1 LTHLSR
7 KRYGE
12 KKAPM
17 SLLSFGLHIFIAL
30 ALGAAIGIERQW
42 RQRRAGLRTHA
53 LVALGAAAFVS
64 VSVMVPQDSSPTRI
78 ASYVVSGIGFLG
90 AGVILRE
97 GFNVR
102 GLNTAATLWCSA
114 AAGVL
119 TGWGFMAHAAVVT
132 TAVIGCNVLLRPLA
146 RLIERQPLDEA
157 SEVEAHY
164 RISATCRDSE
174 EPHIRSL
181 ILQEVARAAVRL
193 RSLSSEDI
201 NGSGKVRVQ
210 SILISTGRN
219 DETVEHITSHLSME
233 SRIIAVGWEIIDQ
246 IEE

>member
-1 LTHLSR
+1 
-7 KRYGE
+7 
-12 KKAPM
+12 
-17 SLLSFGLHIFIAL
+17 
-30 ALGAAIGIERQW
+30 
-42 RQRRAGLRTHA
+42 
-53 LVALGAAAFVS
+53 
-64 VSVMVPQDSSPTRI
+64 
-78 ASYVVSGIGFLG
+78 VVSGIGFLG

-97 GFNVR
+97 GLNVR

-119 TGWGFMAHAAVVT
+119 TGWGFMIHAALVT
-132 TAVIGCNVLLRPLA
+132 AAVIGCNVFLRPLW

-157 SEVEAHY
+157 SEVEVSY
-164 RISATCRDSE
+164 RLTATRRDSE

-181 ILQEVARAAVRL
+181 ILQEVAREAVRL
-193 RSLSSEDI
+193 ESLGSEDI

-233 SRIIAVGWEIIDQ
+233 SRITAVSWEFIDQ
-246 IEE
+246 IDE

>member
-1 LTHLSR
+1 
-7 KRYGE
+7 
-12 KKAPM
+12 M
-17 SLLSFGLHIFIAL
+17 SLLSFSLHIFIAL

-53 LVALGAAAFVS
+53 LVAVGAAAFVS
-64 VSVMVPQDSSPTRI
+64 VSVMVPHDSSPTRI

-97 GFNVR
+97 GLNVR

-119 TGWGFMAHAAVVT
+119 TGWGFPAHAALVT
-132 TAVIGCNVLLRPLA
+132 AAVIGCNVLLRPIG
-146 RLIERQPLDEA
+146 RLIERQPIDEA
-157 SEVEAHY
+157 SEVEISY
-164 RISATCRDSE
+164 RLVAVCRDSE
-174 EPHIRSL
+174 EPHARAL

-193 RSLSSEDI
+193 KSLSSEDI

-219 DETVEHITSHLSME
+219 DEIVEHITSHLSME
-233 SRIIAVGWEIIDQ
+233 SRITAVSWEFLDQ
-246 IEE
+246 VEE

>member
-1 LTHLSR
+1 
-7 KRYGE
+7 
-12 KKAPM
+12 M
-17 SLLSFGLHIFIAL
+17 SLLSFGLRIFIAL
-30 ALGAAIGIERQW
+30 ALGMAIGIERQW
-42 RQRRAGLRTHA
+42 RQRRTGLRTHA
-53 LVALGAAAFVS
+53 LVTIGAAAFVS
-64 VSVMVPQDSSPTRI
+64 VSVMVPYNENPTQI
-78 ASYVVSGIGFLG
+78 AAYVVSGIGFLG

-119 TGWGFMAHAAVVT
+119 TGWGFMIHAAVVT
-132 TAVIGCNVLLRPLA
+132 AAVIGCNVLLRPLG

-157 SEVEAHY
+157 SEVEVSY
-164 RISATCRDSE
+164 RLTATCRDSE

-193 RSLSSEDI
+193 KSLSSEDI

-210 SILISTGRN
+210 SILISTGRS
-219 DETVEHITSHLSME
+219 DSAIEHITSHLSME
-233 SRIIAVGWEIIDQ
+233 SRITAVSWEFIDR
-246 IEE
+246 IDE

>member
-1 LTHLSR
+1 
-7 KRYGE
+7 
-12 KKAPM
+12 M
-17 SLLSFGLHIFIAL
+17 SLLNFSLHIFIAL

-53 LVALGAAAFVS
+53 LVAVGAAAFVS
-64 VSVMVPQDSSPTRI
+64 VSVMVPHDSSPTRI

-97 GFNVR
+97 GLNVR

-119 TGWGFMAHAAVVT
+119 TGWGFIPHATLVTGAVL
-132 TAVIGCNVLLRPLA
+132 GCNVFLRPLG
-146 RLIERQPLDEA
+146 RLIGRRPLNEA
-157 SEVEAHY
+157 SEVEVSY
-164 RISATCRDSE
+164 RLTATCRDSE

-181 ILQEVARAAVRL
+181 ILQEVAREPVRL
-193 RSLSSEDI
+193 KSLSSEDI

-233 SRIIAVGWEIIDQ
+233 SRIIAVGWEIIDHM
-246 IEE
+246 EE

>member
-1 LTHLSR
+1 
-7 KRYGE
+7 
-12 KKAPM
+12 M
-17 SLLSFGLHIFIAL
+17 SLLSFGLHILIAL

-53 LVALGAAAFVS
+53 LVAVGAAAFVS

-119 TGWGFMAHAAVVT
+119 TGWGFMTHAALVT
-132 TAVIGCNVLLRPLA
+132 AAVIGCNVLLRPLG

-157 SEVEAHY
+157 SEVEVSY
-164 RISATCRDSE
+164 RLTATCRDSE
-174 EPHIRSL
+174 EPHVRSL
-181 ILQEVARAAVRL
+181 ILQEVAREAVRL
-193 RSLSSEDI
+193 KSLSSEDI
-201 NGSGKVRVQ
+201 DGSGKVRVR
-210 SILISTGRN
+210 SILISTGRS

-233 SRIIAVGWEIIDQ
+233 SRITAIGWEFIDH
-246 IEE
+246 IDE